1 MRYKEVSFT
10 ISCPEEL
17 LQTARELLADMAGDA
32 GCESF
37 VDTAEGLNG
46 YAQNELF
53 DADALA
59 SSIADFPLQDTT
71 ISYTVG
77 DAEDKDWNA
86 AWEEEGFEPIFIDD
100 KVIVYDASHTTL
112 NELSSYIGEHHPIT
126 IGIDAKLA
134 FGTGTHETTRMIISS
149 LLQMHLEDTRV
160 LDCGCGTGILGIAA
174 AMLGA
179 HEVTAYDIDEW
190 SVENTKHN
198 AELNGINNLSVY
210 HGNSSVLSHISG
222 LYDVVIANINRNI
235 LLDDMPRFKEMMSGS
250 ATLILSGF
258 YEQDVP
264 MLAEKAKEY
273 GLSIVDKSVE
283 NEWCQ
288 VSFRASETA

>member
-1 MRYKEVSFT
+1 MKYKEVSFT
-10 ISCPEEL
+10 VSCPQEL

-37 VDTAEGLNG
+37 VDTDEGLNG
-46 YAQNELF
+46 YVQNELY

-59 SSIADFPLQDTT
+59 ASVADFPLQDTT
-71 ISYTVG
+71 ITYTVA

-86 AWEEEGFEPIFIDD
+86 AWEEEGFEPIVIDD
-100 KVIVYDASHTTL
+100 RVIVYDASHTTL
-112 NELSSYIGEHHPIT
+112 NQLSSYIGEHHPIT

-134 FGTGTHETTRMIISS
+134 FGTGTHETTRMIIAN
-149 LLQMHLEDTRV
+149 LLKMELEGTRV

-174 AMLGA
+174 SMLGA

-198 AELNGINNLSVY
+198 AEINGIGNLSVY

-235 LLDDMPRFKEMMSGS
+235 LLDDMPRFKEMMKGS

-258 YEQDVP
+258 YEADVP
-264 MLAEKAKEY
+264 ILAEKAKEC
-273 GLSIVDKSVE
+273 GLVITSTTVE
-283 NEWCQ
+283 NDWCQ
-288 VSFRASETA
+288 VAFRVAEMG